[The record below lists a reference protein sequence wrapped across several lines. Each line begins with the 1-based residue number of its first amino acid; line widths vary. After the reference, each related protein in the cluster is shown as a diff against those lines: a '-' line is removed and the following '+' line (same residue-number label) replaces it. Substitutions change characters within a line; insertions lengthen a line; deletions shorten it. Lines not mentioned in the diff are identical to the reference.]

1 LKVEGPTLSS
11 KVNLD
16 FKLSNSSVV
25 LAGATKGV
33 GLELAKLLTKC
44 EAKVGIIGR
53 TRADGKNAIEE
64 IKSESPNAEI
74 YFFEGD
80 LYSDEDRSKI
90 FESTNDIFPQG
101 INHLVSFLGS
111 GKTPFG
117 TDVGINTWKEVFEKN
132 FFSVINLVDTFLPLL
147 KKSKENNS
155 IIITSAIA
163 GLERLSAPESYS
175 CAKTALSS
183 YVPHLSKYLSKEN
196 IRVIGISPGNIYFD
210 GGRWDEIIKEQGDKE
225 ISEKVL
231 SQVSMKRFGLIEELA
246 WVYLSTISPRNSFMT
261 GSNIIIDGQQVN
273 KIF

>member
-1 LKVEGPTLSS
+1 MLNKI
-11 KVNLD
+11 NLD

-33 GLELAKLLTKC
+33 GFELAKLLTQC

-53 TRADGKNAIEE
+53 TRADGENAIEE
-64 IKSESPNAEI
+64 IRSENPDSEV

-90 FESTNDIFPQG
+90 FNTTNDIFPLG

-117 TDVGINTWKEVFEKN
+117 PEVGINIWKEVFDKN

-183 YVPHLSKYLSKEN
+183 YIPHLARYLSKEN
-196 IRVIGISPGNIYFD
+196 IRVIGISPGNIYFE
-210 GGRWDEIIKEQGDKE
+210 GGRWEEIIREQGEKE
-225 ISEKVL
+225 INEKVL
-231 SQVSMKRFGLIEELA
+231 SQVSMNRFGSIEELA
-246 WVYLSTISPRNSFMT
+246 WVYLTTLSPRNSFMT

>member
-1 LKVEGPTLSS
+1 MS
-11 KVNLD
+11 KLNLD
-16 FKLSNSSVV
+16 FKLSQSSIV

-33 GLELAKLLTKC
+33 GFELAKLLIKC

-53 TRADGKNAIEE
+53 TKTDGENAIEE
-64 IKSESPNAEI
+64 IRKEDTNSEI
-74 YFFEGD
+74 FFIQGD

-90 FESTNDIFPQG
+90 FEGMEERFPQG

-117 TDVGINTWKEVFEKN
+117 TDVGINTWKEVFDKN

-147 KKSKENNS
+147 RKNQENNS
-155 IIITSAIA
+155 ILITSAIA

-183 YVPHLSKYLSKEN
+183 YIPHLAKYLSNEN
-196 IRVIGISPGNIYFD
+196 IRVIGISPGNIYFKE
-210 GGRWDEIIKEQGDKE
+210 GRWEEIIRERGKEE
-225 ISEKVL
+225 INEKVL
-231 SQVSMKRFGLIEELA
+231 SQVSMNRFGSVEELA
-246 WVYLSTISPRNSFMT
+246 WVYLTTLSPRNSFMT
-261 GSNIIIDGQQVN
+261 GSNIIIDGQQVK

>member
-1 LKVEGPTLSS
+1 MLNKI
-11 KVNLD
+11 NLD

-33 GLELAKLLTKC
+33 GFELAKLLTKC
-44 EAKVGIIGR
+44 EAKVGIVGR

-64 IKSESPNAEI
+64 IKSESPNAEV
-74 YFFEGD
+74 YFVEGD

-90 FESTNDIFPQG
+90 FESIEERFPQG

-117 TDVGINTWKEVFEKN
+117 TDVGINIWKEVFDKN
-132 FFSVINLVDTFLPLL
+132 FFSIINLVDTFLPLL
-147 KKSKENNS
+147 KKNKENNS
-155 IIITSAIA
+155 ILITSSVA

-183 YVPHLSKYLSKEN
+183 YIPHLARYLSKEN
-196 IRVIGISPGNIYFD
+196 IRVIGISPGNMYFE
-210 GGRWDEIIKEQGDKE
+210 GGRWEEIIKEKGEKE
-225 ISEKVL
+225 IYEKVL
-231 SQVSMKRFGLIEELA
+231 SQVSMNRFGLIEELA
-246 WVYLSTISPRNSFMT
+246 WVYLSTMSPRNSFMT
-261 GSNIIIDGQQVN
+261 GSNIIVDGQQVK

>member
-1 LKVEGPTLSS
+1 LSN
-11 KVNLD
+11 KANLE
-16 FKLSNSSVV
+16 FKLSKSSVI

-33 GLELAKLLTKC
+33 GLELAKLLCKC

-53 TRADGKNAIEE
+53 TRATGRKAIDE
-64 IKSESPNAEI
+64 IKSEIPNADV
-74 YFFEGD
+74 YFFEGN
-80 LYSDEDRSKI
+80 LYLDADRSKI
-90 FESTNDIFPQG
+90 FQSINIKFSQG

-117 TDVGINTWKEVFEKN
+117 TDVGINIWKEVFDKN

-183 YVPHLSKYLSKEN
+183 YIPHLAKYLSEDN
-196 IRVIGISPGNIYFD
+196 IRVIGISPGNIYFV
-210 GGRWDEIIKEQGDKE
+210 GGRWEEIIKEKGDKE
-225 ISEKVL
+225 INNNVL
-231 SQVSMKRFGLIEELA
+231 SQVAMNRFGLVEELA
-246 WVYLSTISPRNSFMT
+246 WVYLTTMSPRNSFMT
-261 GSNIIIDGQQVN
+261 GSNIIVDGQQVK